1 MPHYEFVVIVGD
13 GRRERQERY
22 CGMEA
27 DMRAAW
33 EHVYEIAQN
42 CQETNAGIRVFDE
55 RGDIVIAIGAAT
67 AASLAKMR
75 GDAIRL
81 DPAA

>member
-1 MPHYEFVVIVGD
+1 MPHYEFEVIAGD
-13 GRRERQERY
+13 GRHERQDRF
-22 CGMEA
+22 CAIEA
-27 DMRAAW
+27 DMRTAW
-33 EHVYEIAQN
+33 EHVYEIARN
-42 CQETNAGIRVFDE
+42 CREPNAGIRVLDE
-55 RGDIVIAIGAAT
+55 RGDIIIAIGAAT